1 MDGIPRKPQRPCGGL
16 GAHPA
21 RRHVP
26 PAHTAGVH
34 SHGPTEALVPATWA
48 PRGGPWREGS
58 RLGGSKTDQVPDGR
72 GAHLDP

>member
-1 MDGIPRKPQRPCGGL
+1 MDGTPRKPQSPCGGL

-34 SHGPTEALVPATWA
+34 SHGPTEALVLATRA

-72 GAHLDP
+72 GVHLDP